1 MQSLCTFHYG
11 FRLLHST
18 SGDKK
23 ESGGIS
29 LDLSHNSGATDVKM
43 DWSTFDEISKDCLP
57 LLN

>member
-1 MQSLCTFHYG
+1 MQSFCTFHCG